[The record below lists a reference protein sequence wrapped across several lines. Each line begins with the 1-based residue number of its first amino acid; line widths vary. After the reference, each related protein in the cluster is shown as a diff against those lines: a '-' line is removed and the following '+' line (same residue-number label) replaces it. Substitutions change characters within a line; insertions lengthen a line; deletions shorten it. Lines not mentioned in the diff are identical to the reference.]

1 VLTAMNKYT
10 PSLHTRREFL
20 RRGLGLAAASL
31 TVPAWLHRSV
41 IAADSTGAPALANGS
56 DRILVVIQ
64 LSGGN
69 DGLNTVVPFANDDY
83 HKARPALRLK
93 PDELIKVDDELGL
106 HPRLAPFKKLL
117 DDGHAAIL
125 QGVGY
130 PNPDRSH
137 FRALEIWH
145 TASDSDKF
153 ERTGWIGRYFDNEC
167 QGFGSPAVGVAI
179 GGQTPQA
186 FTNTSSLGITLA
198 RPDAFKWRQTLS
210 GDGPLAQAEMCAYHA
225 MHKSLQDDADFLTRT
240 ALNAQIAS
248 ERVRTA
254 ASRASSKADYPNSP
268 LGADLKNIAAMISG
282 GLGSRIYYANF
293 GGFDTHSGQ
302 TQRHPGLLS
311 IFASA
316 VAAFHSDLKAQ
327 GLDQRVLVM
336 CFSEFGRRVKENAS
350 GGTDHGVAGPMF
362 LVGGALKPGI
372 HGAHP
377 SLTDLTAGDLK
388 SHTDFRRVYATVL
401 EDWLGAKS
409 EPILGRKFEKLPLV

>member
-1 VLTAMNKYT
+1 MSKYT
-10 PSLHTRREFL
+10 PSFHTRREFL
-20 RRGLGLAAASL
+20 RRGFGLAAASL
-31 TVPAWLHRSV
+31 TVPAWLHRAA
-41 IAADSTGAPALANGS
+41 IAADAAGAPALVANAS
-56 DRILVVIQ
+56 ERILVVIQ

-69 DGLNTVVPFANDDY
+69 DGLNTVVPFANDAY
-83 HKARPALRLK
+83 HKARPTLRLK
-93 PDELIKVDDELGL
+93 PNELLKVNDEISL
-106 HPRLAPFKKLL
+106 HPKMAPFKKLL

-130 PNPDRSH
+130 PNPNRSH

-145 TASDSDKF
+145 TASDSDTF

-167 QGFGSPAVGVAI
+167 RGFGSPAVGVAI
-179 GGQTPQA
+179 GGQAPQA
-186 FTNTSSLGITLA
+186 FMNKSGLGITLA

-210 GDGPLAQAEMCAYHA
+210 GGGRLAEAELRAYSA
-225 MHKSLQDDADFLTRT
+225 LHKSLADDADFLTRT
-240 ALNAQIAS
+240 ALNAQITS

-254 ASRASSKADYPNSP
+254 AVRAASKADYPNSP
-268 LGADLKNIAAMISG
+268 LGADLKNIAAMIGG

-302 TQRHPGLLS
+302 IQRHPGLLS

-316 VAAFHSDLKAQ
+316 VAAFYSDLKAQ
-327 GLDQRVLVM
+327 SIDQRVLVM

-362 LVGGALKPGI
+362 FIGGALKPGV

-377 SLTDLTAGDLK
+377 SLTDLAAGDLK

-401 EDWLGAKS
+401 EDWLGAKA
-409 EPILGRKFEKLPLV
+409 EPILGRKFEKLPII